1 MCEPKLK
8 AKLVQAISDSK
19 NETRIRDRM
28 NDPEHLQKVS
38 LLDESL
44 IVDEYERIKIDY
56 KWGDED
62 EKLFV
67 ANINA
72 LKNKFNST

>member
-19 NETRIRDRM
+19 NESNIRDRM
-28 NDPEHLQKVS
+28 NDPDHLPKVS

-44 IVDEYERIKIDY
+44 IVDEY
-56 KWGDED
+56 
-62 EKLFV
+62 
-67 ANINA
+67 
-72 LKNKFNST
+72 